1 MKARKKEERNGR
13 LKRIKETDRK
23 KGFEDKRK
31 EKKWHRDRKET
42 DKRKKRG
49 ERKGD
54 RKKFMKKE
62 VSQREIETAYYSR
75 GGKSLDFN
83 GRLKQKKQKKWNW
96 MEQNQ

>member
-42 DKRKKRG
+42 DKRKK
-49 ERKGD
+49 KG
-54 RKKFMKKE
+54 
-62 VSQREIETAYYSR
+62 REKRRQEEIYEE
-75 GGKSLDFN
+75 GGKSERDRNCLL
-83 GRLKQKKQKKWNW
+83 LKRRKVL
-96 MEQNQ
+96 

>member
-1 MKARKKEERNGR
+1 MEDKKE
-13 LKRIKETDRK
+13 LKKRTEKKVLKIKERRRNDT
-23 KGFEDKRK
+23 ET
-31 EKKWHRDRKET
+31 EKKLTNE
-42 DKRKKRG
+42 KKRG

-83 GRLKQKKQKKWNW
+83 GRLKQKKQKKWN
-96 MEQNQ
+96 